1 MENEKWSK
9 LPRNIIYSEEFQ
21 AVLKELP
28 EDLIYKAYTFLLSCY
43 CNADDD
49 GVIDI
54 EEFKNYAE
62 KILLSPY
69 ELRKL
74 INSFCK
80 NGMLHR
86 FTMDIDIF
94 ALCNWEL
101 PVHKNSHKK
110 ESLEERRKRI
120 AQWSK
125 ETSEVY
131 PGPENYTIKVKF
143 I

>member
-1 MENEKWSK
+1 MANKKWSK
-9 LPRNIIYSEEFQ
+9 LPRNIIYSKEFQ
-21 AVLKELP
+21 DVLKELP
-28 EDLIYKAYTFLLSCY
+28 EELIYKAYTFLLSCY

-49 GVIDI
+49 GVIYI

-69 ELRKL
+69 DLRKL

-86 FTMDIDIF
+86 FTVDIDIF

-110 ESLEERRKRI
+110 ESIEERRNRI
-120 AQWSK
+120 SK
-125 ETSEVY
+125 WAETTCEGY
-131 PGPENYTIKVKF
+131 PPQENHTIKVNF
-143 I
+143 S